1 MGGSV
6 LLVNNMKELVK
17 VIFKDDNG
25 IVLAEIVISEDIKTK
40 KYEIKDIV
48 SDKIHK
54 VPYIIFDTLIEY
66 IKMIKEFTNLN
77 IEIIER

>member
-1 MGGSV
+1 MEDLV
-6 LLVNNMKELVK
+6 LPVNNMKELTK

-25 IVLAEIVISEDIKTK
+25 IILAEIVISKDTKTK
-40 KYEIKDIV
+40 TYEIKDIV

-54 VPYIIFDTLIEY
+54 VSYVIFDTLIVY

>member
-1 MGGSV
+1 MEDLV
-6 LLVNNMKELVK
+6 LPVNNMKELAK

-25 IVLAEIVISEDIKTK
+25 IILAEIVISKDTKTK
-40 KYEIKDIV
+40 TYEIKDIV

-54 VPYIIFDTLIEY
+54 VSYVIFDTLMVY